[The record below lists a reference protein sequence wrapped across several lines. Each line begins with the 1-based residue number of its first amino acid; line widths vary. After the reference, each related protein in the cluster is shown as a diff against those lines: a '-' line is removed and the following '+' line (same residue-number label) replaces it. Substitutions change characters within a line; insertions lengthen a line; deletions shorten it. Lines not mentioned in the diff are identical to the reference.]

1 MTAAQL
7 VPDSLVLGRRITGNV
22 PEFDQIRQRR
32 EVEEI
37 LHRLERQP
45 GVILADEV
53 GMGKTFVALAIA
65 TSIALRNPVG
75 PVIVMAPATLVP
87 KWQQDLK
94 TFCQLYMD
102 SRRPVEVGE
111 APRAELI
118 TGDALRFAAVKDSA
132 AFLRLLDDPRPTRAH
147 LIFVSHGAMSRQ
159 RMDKWVNLC
168 LVAEALRRH
177 ARGGNDALIQVKKVI
192 HRFLAQL
199 LWMTGKESR
208 HDLGEDLWQR
218 LLRSSPADWREIYN
232 GGIRK
237 DERKLP
243 DDPVPKA
250 VLRSLD
256 EIDLRELAGALKHMP
271 IRARGGAERV
281 AERVAAVREELRK
294 VDRRLWGE
302 VLAKSRWR
310 SPLLVMDEAHHLKNS
325 DTQLAKQLQSAE
337 SVDDLQ
343 TGTGA
348 MAQSFDRML
357 FLTAT
362 PFQLGHKELV
372 HVLQRFGDVRWD
384 TAAFGDKA
392 SFKESLAAL
401 NRSLDDSQYTSIAL
415 QRAWSRMRPED
426 LPAATAE
433 LEEWWH
439 GIQSADVDTLT
450 VHQRAFRDAY
460 EAALQKRQE
469 ANKRLRPLLV
479 RHNKGDFWPGSP
491 IRRRHRVEG
500 AAIGEQG
507 ECAGAGIDVPAEQL
521 LPFFLAAR
529 AAVNPHKDLL
539 GDALCSSY
547 EAFRHT
553 REHRQHPADVDGLHT
568 PHEAER
574 KHRQEELDSLLNDH
588 WYLAE
593 FDATLAKTSTAI
605 HPKIAATVQRAAD
618 LWELGEKVVVFAF
631 YRYTCR
637 ALRRHISNEIERR
650 LLDKSRERLGMPAST
665 HDREAVDARLKQIQD
680 RFFDDTGSP
689 GQLAMDSA
697 LASIVDRHAALID
710 VMPSAAETRAILI
723 TVMRRF
729 LRVHTTLVRCFP
741 FEQEGRLGPDDLVEQ
756 FLDHADAS
764 GMSWRQK
771 FDDFIEFVLSRCS
784 AEERTQYLTELQ
796 RISTGAHKAGEA
808 DPGDPAGHDDEDG
821 TTLANVALC
830 SGETR
835 MEVRVRRMRTFNT
848 PFFPDVL
855 VCSEVMA
862 EGVDLQRFCR
872 HMIHH
877 DLAWNPSTIE
887 QRTGRID
894 RIGCKATNR
903 HPIVTFLPYLSGA
916 ADERQF
922 RVMRD
927 REQWFQVVMG
937 QEAVADLITA
947 ETVDS
952 MPPLPQSLVES
963 LAFDLSVAQE
973 SGTHATTARKR
984 DRQSPTIGDTP

>member
-1 MTAAQL
+1 MTTPQL
-7 VPDSLVLGRRITGNV
+7 VSDDLVLGSRINGNV
-22 PEFDQIRQRR
+22 PEADQRRQRR

-37 LHRLERQP
+37 LRRFERQP

-65 TSIALRNPVG
+65 TTVALKNPAG
-75 PVIVMAPATLVP
+75 PVIVMVPSNLVA

-94 TFCQLYMD
+94 TFCELYTAG
-102 SRRPVEVGE
+102 RRPVPVGV
-111 APRAELI
+111 ATHDELVAH
-118 TGDALRFAAVKDSA
+118 DAIRFAAVKDGA
-132 AFLRLLDDPRPTRAH
+132 AFLRLLDDPRPVRAH

-168 LVAEALRRH
+168 LIAEALRRH
-177 ARGGNDALIQVKKVI
+177 ARGGNHGLIQVKKVI

-199 LWMTGKESR
+199 LWMTGRESR
-208 HDLGEDLWQR
+208 HDLGEELWQR
-218 LLRSSPADWREIYN
+218 LLRSSPADWKEIYN
-232 GGIRK
+232 AGIRK
-237 DERKLP
+237 DERKLV

-256 EIDLRELAGALKHMP
+256 KLDLRELAEALRHMP
-271 IRARGGAERV
+271 IRARGGVERV
-281 AERVAAVREELRK
+281 AERIAAVREELRK

-310 SPLLVMDEAHHLKNS
+310 SPLLVMDEAHHLKNAE
-325 DTQLAKQLQSAE
+325 TQLARQLQSPE
-337 SVDDLQ
+337 SADDLR
-343 TGTGA
+343 TGEGA
-348 MAQSFDRML
+348 MSQSFDRML

-372 HVLQRFGDVRWD
+372 HVLERFGDVRWD
-384 TAAFGDKA
+384 PVAFGEKTAFQEALRD
-392 SFKESLAAL
+392 L
-401 NRSLDDSQYTSIAL
+401 NRSLDDSQRTSIAL

-426 LPAATAE
+426 LPGDAGA
-433 LEEWWH
+433 LDDWWRRV
-439 GIQSADVDTLT
+439 QAKDADALT

-460 EAALQKRQE
+460 DAAFAARREAAAK
-469 ANKRLRPLLV
+469 LRPWVV
-479 RHNKGDFWPGSP
+479 RHNKGEFWPGCDV
-491 IRRRHRVEG
+491 RRRQRIEG
-500 AAIGEQG
+500 AEIESQTGHS
-507 ECAGAGIDVPAEQL
+507 GAGIDVPPDQL

-553 REHRQHPADVDGLHT
+553 RADREHPEDVDNETSQHDL
-568 PHEAER
+568 ER
-574 KHRQEELDSLLNDH
+574 KRRQEEIDSLLNDR

-593 FDATLAKTSTAI
+593 FDASLQAASGAL
-605 HPKIAATVQRAAD
+605 HPKIAATVRRTVD
-618 LWELGEKVVVFAF
+618 LWEQGEKVVVFAF
-631 YRYTCR
+631 YRHTCR
-637 ALRRHISNEIERR
+637 AIRNHISTEIERR
-650 LLDKSRERLGMPAST
+650 VLARARERLGVPESE
-665 HDREAVDARLKQIQD
+665 HDQRAVETRLALIQD
-680 RFFDDTGSP
+680 RFFDKPGSA
-689 GQLAMDSA
+689 GHRAMDGM
-697 LASIVDRHAALID
+697 LESIVDRHASLLGTEDADGLR
-710 VMPSAAETRAILI
+710 STLI

-741 FEQEGRLGPDDLVEQ
+741 LEKVDSADPAELVAE

-771 FDDFIEFVLSRCS
+771 FDGFVEFVLSRCS
-784 AEERTQYLTELQ
+784 LEERTRYLEELQ
-796 RISTGAHKAGEA
+796 RISTGAHKTGEEDSA
-808 DPGDPAGHDDEDG
+808 KGVALDEAEA

-835 MEVRVRRMRTFNT
+835 SEVRTRRMRTFNT
-848 PFFPDVL
+848 PFFPDIL

-903 HPIVTFLPYLSGA
+903 HPILSFLPYLSGA

-947 ETVDS
+947 ETVDLAS
-952 MPPLPQSLVES
+952 PLPKALVES
-963 LAFDLSVAQE
+963 LAFDLSVN
-973 SGTHATTARKR
+973 
-984 DRQSPTIGDTP
+984 P

>member
-1 MTAAQL
+1 MTATHL
-7 VPDSLVLGRRITGNV
+7 LPEDLVLGSRITGNV

-32 EVEEI
+32 EVEE
-37 LHRLERQP
+37 LLRRFERQP

-53 GMGKTFVALAIA
+53 GMGKTFVALAVA

-102 SRRPVEVGE
+102 SRRPVAVGE
-111 APRAELI
+111 APHHELVAA
-118 TGDALRFAAVKDSA
+118 DALRFAAVKDGA

-177 ARGGNDALIQVKKVI
+177 ARGGNRGLIQVKKVI

-218 LLRSSPADWREIYN
+218 LLRSSPTDWREIYN
-232 GGIRK
+232 AGIRK
-237 DERKLP
+237 DERKLS

-256 EIDLRELAGALKHMP
+256 EIDLRELAEALQHMP
-271 IRARGGAERV
+271 VRARGGAERV
-281 AERVAAVREELRK
+281 SERVAAVREELRK

-337 SVDDLQ
+337 SADDLR
-343 TGTGA
+343 TGDGA

-372 HVLQRFGDVRWD
+372 HVLERFADVRWD
-384 TAAFGDKA
+384 AAAFGEKT

-401 NRSLDDSQYTSIAL
+401 HRALDDSQYTSLAL

-426 LPAATAE
+426 LLTTPAG
-433 LEEWWH
+433 LEGWWQ
-439 GIQSADVDTLT
+439 GILSADADTLT

-460 EAALQKRQE
+460 EAALQKRGE
-469 ANKRLRPLLV
+469 ANKRLRPLVV
-479 RHNKGDFWPGSP
+479 RHNKGDVWPGSR

-500 AAIGEQG
+500 AAISDISEHSGP
-507 ECAGAGIDVPAEQL
+507 AGAGIDVPAEQL

-529 AAVNPHKDLL
+529 AAVDPHKDLL

-553 REHRQHPADVDGLHT
+553 REYRQHPADIDGAHT
-568 PHEAER
+568 PHETER
-574 KHRQEELDSLLNDH
+574 KRRQEEIDALLNDR

-593 FDATLAKTSTAI
+593 FDAALARTTTAI
-605 HPKIAATVQRAAD
+605 HPKIAATVQRSVD
-618 LWELGEKVVVFAF
+618 LWEQGEKVVVFAF
-631 YRYTCR
+631 YRHTCR

-650 LLDKSRERLGMPAST
+650 LLAKARERLGMSAST
-665 HDREAVDARLKQIQD
+665 HDREAVAARLKQIQD

-689 GQLAMDSA
+689 GQLAMDLA
-697 LASIVDRHAALID
+697 LASIVNRHTALID

-741 FEQEGRLGPDDLVEQ
+741 FDMEGLLGPQDLVEQ

-784 AEERTQYLTELQ
+784 AEERTQYLAELQ
-796 RISTGAHKAGEA
+796 RISTGAHKAGEDDA
-808 DPGDPAGHDDEDG
+808 GDPAGHDDGDG

-903 HPIVTFLPYLSGA
+903 HPILSYLPYIGGA

-947 ETVDS
+947 ETVDLAS
-952 MPPLPQSLVES
+952 PLPKALVES
-963 LAFDLSVAQE
+963 LAFDLSV
-973 SGTHATTARKR
+973 H
-984 DRQSPTIGDTP
+984 P

>member
-1 MTAAQL
+1 MSAAYL
-7 VPDSLVLGRRITGNV
+7 IPDELVLGRRITGNV
-22 PEFDQIRQRR
+22 PESDQLRQRR

-37 LHRLERQP
+37 LQRFEGQP

-75 PVIVMAPATLVP
+75 PVIVMSPATLVP

-102 SRRPVEVGE
+102 SRRPVAVGE
-111 APRAELI
+111 ASHAELI
-118 TGDALRFAAVKDSA
+118 ARDALRFAEVKDSA

-147 LIFVSHGAMSRQ
+147 LIFVSHGAMSRR

-177 ARGGNDALIQVKKVI
+177 GRGANHALIQVKKVI

-208 HDLGEDLWQR
+208 HDLGEELWQR
-218 LLRSSPADWREIYN
+218 LLRSSPSDWKEIYN
-232 GGIRK
+232 AGIRK

-256 EIDLRELAGALKHMP
+256 EIDLRELAESLKHMP
-271 IRARGGAERV
+271 LRARGGAERV
-281 AERVAAVREELRK
+281 AQRVGTVREELRK

-337 SVDDLQ
+337 AAEDLR
-343 TGTGA
+343 TGDGA
-348 MAQSFDRML
+348 MAESFDRML

-372 HVLQRFGDVRWD
+372 HVLARFGDARWD
-384 TAAFGDKA
+384 SAAFGDKA
-392 SFKESLAAL
+392 SFKASLAAL
-401 NRSLDDSQYTSIAL
+401 HHALDDSQYTSIAL

-426 LPAATAE
+426 LPATPAG
-433 LEEWWH
+433 LEDWWH
-439 GIQSADVDTLT
+439 GIQLADADALT
-450 VHQRAFRDAY
+450 IHQRAFRDAY
-460 EAALQKRQE
+460 EAALQKRRE
-469 ANKRLRPLLV
+469 ANVRLRPLVV
-479 RHNKGDFWPGSP
+479 RHNKGDRWPGSP

-500 AAIGEQG
+500 AAIGNQG
-507 ECAGAGIDVPAEQL
+507 DAAGAGIDVPADQL

-553 REHRQHPADVDGLHT
+553 REHRQHPEDVDGANT

-574 KHRQEELDSLLNDH
+574 KRRQAELDALLSDR

-593 FDATLAKTSTAI
+593 FDAAVTKTSMSI
-605 HPKIAATVQRAAD
+605 HPKIAATVQRVAD
-618 LWELGEKVVVFAF
+618 LWEQGEKVVIFAF
-631 YRYTCR
+631 YRHTCR
-637 ALRRHISNEIERR
+637 ALRRHISNELDRR
-650 LLDKSRERLGMPAST
+650 LLARARERLALPATS
-665 HDREAVDARLKQIQD
+665 HDRHAIDSRLEKIQN

-689 GQLAMDSA
+689 GQRAMDAA
-697 LASIVDRHAALID
+697 LDSIMDRHAALID
-710 VMPSAAETRAILI
+710 AMPSAAGTREILT

-729 LRVHTTLVRCFP
+729 LRVHSTLVRCFP
-741 FEQEGRLGPDDLVEQ
+741 FEKEGISRPAELVDQ
-756 FLDHADAS
+756 LLDHADGS

-771 FDDFIEFVLSRCS
+771 FHDFIEFVLSRCS
-784 AEERTQYLTELQ
+784 TEERTLYLTDLQ
-796 RISTGAHKAGEA
+796 RISTGAHKAGEDDA
-808 DPGDPAGHDDEDG
+808 GDQAGHDDGDG

-903 HPIVTFLPYLSGA
+903 HPITSFLPYISGA

-922 RVMRD
+922 RVMQD

-937 QEAVADLITA
+937 QQAVADLITA
-947 ETVDS
+947 EKVEAS
-952 MPPLPQSLVES
+952 SPLPQSLVMS
-963 LAFDLSVAQE
+963 LAFDLSCNVQ
-973 SGTHATTARKR
+973 
-984 DRQSPTIGDTP
+984 